1 MEKQNVNLDFS
12 LKKTDSRRNYL
23 LEEIK
28 HNDLMSENIRNCVG
42 LSFEKFSC
50 FCFSS
55 QQLCFNFCI
64 CLLVSVP
71 VGVASSTRRIKIRA
85 ITAGIKKYK

>member
-42 LSFEKFSC
+42 LSFENFLVFVSAVSSC
-50 FCFSS
+50 
-55 QQLCFNFCI
+55 
-64 CLLVSVP
+64 VSISAFVC
-71 VGVASSTRRIKIRA
+71 
-85 ITAGIKKYK
+85 